1 MVKDARL
8 LFFFSFSLHKISI
21 FFARLSGLNFGQR
34 IAIFAIFFKQ
44 SIFHHLVAAAP
55 FSPFAALNVRI
66 VYYIRFPPTDTASY
80 WDKSL
85 ISSILDCL
93 VRINDLKSS
102 SMFADIWSW
111 YTVPL
116 YHSQDHRTRPF
127 YLSREAC
134 SVLGPTMLHGRLIA
148 LDDPLHVL

>member
-1 MVKDARL
+1 MDSVFPTPSFFNTLFSTPSSLINNSCNLDTL
-8 LFFFSFSLHKISI
+8 SLLSGFFLFLFLFFYIKSAYFCSFKWPY
-21 FFARLSGLNFGQR
+21 FGR

-44 SIFHHLVAAAP
+44 SIFHHLVAAAR
-55 FSPFAALNVRI
+55 FSPFAALNGRI

-102 SMFADIWSW
+102 SMFADI
-111 YTVPL
+111 
-116 YHSQDHRTRPF
+116 
-127 YLSREAC
+127 
-134 SVLGPTMLHGRLIA
+134 
-148 LDDPLHVL
+148 